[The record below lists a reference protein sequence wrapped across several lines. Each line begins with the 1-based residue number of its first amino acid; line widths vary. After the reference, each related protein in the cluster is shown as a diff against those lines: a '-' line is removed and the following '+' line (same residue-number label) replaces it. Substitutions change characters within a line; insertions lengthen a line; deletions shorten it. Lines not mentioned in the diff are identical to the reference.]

1 VGGGGGRDRVMPNPT
16 QGRYL
21 REWEA
26 SDLMHDV
33 LIADL
38 GGTRARFALARAGR
52 FGPVAVQ
59 RVADHATPVPALRAA
74 LAALGATPR
83 EAILAVAAPISE
95 GRAQLTNAPWV
106 LDSMALAEELGLDR
120 VRLVNDLE
128 AMAWSLPALEADEV
142 ECWAE
147 GQPVAGA
154 PMAVVA
160 PGTGLGVAGF
170 LPGLGVLATEAGHAS
185 FAPCDATEE
194 ALLTWLRERQ
204 GAVSTEDLLGG
215 VGLSTLHEGIAR
227 LRGARVAPLDGAGL
241 DAAAEAG
248 DPLALEAVAVFWRA
262 LGGFCGNVALTLGAR
277 GGVYLAGGVAQSFA
291 ERLPRAEFLER
302 FRDRPRMRDYL
313 TRIPI
318 RLIRHRQPGLL
329 GLARMAA
336 EG

>member
-1 VGGGGGRDRVMPNPT
+1 
-16 QGRYL
+16 
-21 REWEA
+21 
-26 SDLMHDV
+26 MHDV

-38 GGTRARFALARAGR
+38 GGTRARFALAREGR
-52 FGPVAVQ
+52 FGQVAAQ
-59 RVADHATPVPALRAA
+59 RVADHATPVPAIRAA
-74 LAALGATPR
+74 LTALGGEPDQ
-83 EAILAVAAPISE
+83 AILAVAAPISE

-106 LDSMALAEELGLDR
+106 LDSAALAGQLGLSR

-128 AMAWSLPALEADEV
+128 AMAWSLPSLEEDEI
-142 ECWAE
+142 ETWAE
-147 GQPVAGA
+147 GEPIEGA

-185 FAPCDATEE
+185 FAPRDETEE
-194 ALLTWLRERQ
+194 ALLAWLRERQ

-227 LRGARVAPLDGAGL
+227 LRGVKAPKLDGAGI
-241 DAAAEAG
+241 DEAAERG
-248 DPLALEAVAVFWRA
+248 DPVAREAVAVFWRA
-262 LGGFCGNVALTLGAR
+262 LGGFCGDVALTLGAR

-291 ERLPRAEFLER
+291 EMLPREEFLER

-318 RLIRHRQPGLL
+318 RMITHKQPGLL
-329 GLARMAA
+329 GLARMAV
-336 EG
+336 ET

>member
-1 VGGGGGRDRVMPNPT
+1 
-16 QGRYL
+16 
-21 REWEA
+21 
-26 SDLMHDV
+26 MHDV

-38 GGTRARFALARAGR
+38 GGTRARFALAREGR
-52 FGPVAVQ
+52 FGQVAAQ
-59 RVADHATPVPALRAA
+59 RVADHATPVPAIRAA
-74 LAALGATPR
+74 LAALGGEPG

-95 GRAQLTNAPWV
+95 GRAQLTNAPWI
-106 LDSMALAEELGLDR
+106 LDAAALAEQLGFAR

-128 AMAWSLPALEADEV
+128 AMAWSLPVLEADEV
-142 ECWAE
+142 ETWAE
-147 GQPVAGA
+147 GAPILGA

-185 FAPCDATEE
+185 FAPRDATEE
-194 ALLTWLRERQ
+194 ALLAWLRERQ

-215 VGLSTLHEGIAR
+215 VGLSRLHEGIAR
-227 LRGARVAPLDGAGL
+227 LRGVKAPVLDGAGI
-241 DAAAEAG
+241 DEAAEAG
-248 DPLALEAVAVFWRA
+248 DPMALEAVAVFWRA
-262 LGGFCGNVALTLGAR
+262 LGGFCGDVALTLGAR

-291 ERLPRAEFLER
+291 EMLPRAEFLER

-318 RLIRHRQPGLL
+318 RLIKHKQPGLL